1 MSCLSKKSRCDLRKI
16 VLNLKNAVAHW
27 DLLELL
33 ELAMD
38 CLRRVVSYV
47 EVKEILGTT
56 TSAWNNDQLNDEDIS
71 RPLMDT
77 FAPKSVC

>member
-1 MSCLSKKSRCDLRKI
+1 MTSERI

-38 CLRRVVSYV
+38 CLRCVVSYV

-56 TSAWNNDQLNDEDIS
+56 TSAWNNDQLNDKDIS
-71 RPLMDT
+71 RPFFDT
-77 FAPKSVC
+77 KSRRRVCASSW